1 MELLNLGIK
10 AIFIENMVF
19 AYFLGMCS
27 YLAVSKKVNT
37 AFGLGLAVI
46 FVLTI
51 TVPTNWLLQEY
62 VLEEGALT
70 WISADLAGVDLSF
83 LQFIMFIAIIA
94 AMVQLVEM
102 VIEKFSPAL
111 YGSLGI
117 FLPLIAVNCAILG
130 SSLFMVQRDYTLA
143 EATVF
148 GFASGIGWFIAII
161 ALAAIR
167 ERLKYS
173 NVPDGL
179 KGLGITMLLTGL
191 MGLGFMSFMG
201 IKLGEETE
209 DENPI
214 PGAKETSGVVVPK
227 ETAKVV
233 AEDAELVHIQGN

>member
-1 MELLNLGIK
+1 MELVNLGIK

-27 YLAVSKKVNT
+27 YLAVSKKVVT
-37 AFGLGLAVI
+37 ATGLGFAVV
-46 FVLTI
+46 FVLSI

-62 VLEEGALT
+62 ILREGALS
-70 WISADLAGVDLSF
+70 WISADFATIDLSF

-94 AMVQLVEM
+94 SMVQLVEM

-130 SSLFMVQRDYTLA
+130 SSLFMVQRDYTFV

-148 GFASGIGWFIAII
+148 GFSSGIGWLLAIV

-167 ERLKYS
+167 EKLKYS

-179 KGLGITMLLTGL
+179 KGLGITMLVTGL
-191 MGLGFMSFMG
+191 MGIAFMSFMG
-201 IKLGEETE
+201 IQL
-209 DENPI
+209 
-214 PGAKETSGVVVPK
+214 
-227 ETAKVV
+227 
-233 AEDAELVHIQGN
+233 

>member
-37 AFGLGLAVI
+37 ALGLGMAVI

-70 WISADLAGVDLSF
+70 WLSADFANVDLSF

-148 GFASGIGWFIAII
+148 GFASGIGWCLAII

-179 KGLGITMLLTGL
+179 KGLGITMLITGL

-201 IKLGEETE
+201 IKLGETTE
-209 DENPI
+209 DESPI
-214 PGAKETSGVVVPK
+214 PGKEATELVVPK
-227 ETAKVV
+227 QDNAVTMQE
-233 AEDAELVHIQGN
+233 E